1 LKDIFGN
8 INIEKP
14 VRINIYAD
22 EIQGKKCPYTK
33 SEWDYIGII
42 IEKTE
47 TSFLEDIIHERFMGN
62 FDENSSY
69 YDKNNKSVHW
79 CEMRIADTKN
89 ICKRWLQYVMDPS
102 KSGGK
107 LYSYV
112 LGINN
117 SHIIKEEFDLSN
129 EFNSVYNR
137 FFRSA
142 VLYAIKTFFSN
153 QRVIVENI
161 YHEEGQ
167 QQEHDYFPWHVIYKL
182 GREDN
187 IVFNCDRVT
196 FLPKDHKI
204 DKRSNAIQVCDCI
217 LGVTTSLIHGIEESN
232 ASHYREELL
241 DFYSPLLNKMMNEP
255 RNPNSSYG
263 HHKRLLVRFF
273 PKEKTFLGD
282 YKRDNNQFYSKR
294 ELHYIEKKSGQ
305 QCLF

>member
-1 LKDIFGN
+1 MKDIFGN

-33 SEWDYIGII
+33 NEWDYIGII

-47 TSFLEDIIHERFMGN
+47 TSLLEDIIHERFMGN
-62 FDENSSY
+62 FDESSSY
-69 YDKNNKSVHW
+69 FEKNNKSVHW

-142 VLYAIKTFFSN
+142 VLYAIK
-153 QRVIVENI
+153 
-161 YHEEGQ
+161 
-167 QQEHDYFPWHVIYKL
+167 L
-182 GREDN
+182 G
-187 IVFNCDRVT
+187 F
-196 FLPKDHKI
+196 K
-204 DKRSNAIQVCDCI
+204 
-217 LGVTTSLIHGIEESN
+217 
-232 ASHYREELL
+232 
-241 DFYSPLLNKMMNEP
+241 
-255 RNPNSSYG
+255 
-263 HHKRLLVRFF
+263 
-273 PKEKTFLGD
+273 
-282 YKRDNNQFYSKR
+282 
-294 ELHYIEKKSGQ
+294 
-305 QCLF
+305 